1 MVPCTSAS
9 GQLAAAPASQVV
21 PGPATAWSLET
32 QLGKMRPTSRSEEM
46 AVGQKGR
53 DMGVREVV
61 GKVNRVEQSGR
72 NLRDIASDP
81 FFGGV
86 QPSARGAQFCN
97 LSLNVE
103 RSFFFLI

>member
-1 MVPCTSAS
+1 M
-9 GQLAAAPASQVV
+9 
-21 PGPATAWSLET
+21 
-32 QLGKMRPTSRSEEM
+32 
-46 AVGQKGR
+46 
-53 DMGVREVV
+53 
-61 GKVNRVEQSGR
+61 GKVNWVEQSGR